1 MKDYT
6 FPKIDLSTHNANP
19 IFRAAIAERASIDG
33 DVPEFRDP
41 SEPLPVEGFRPAV
54 PVVTDSL
61 NPIMVGLMLER
72 ASREIEAR
80 FQIARDT
87 AEQTALALSQPANLP
102 VSVQGYVAGEIPEPM
117 VVEPPPASILADV
130 PPDRARYFAWLSFAT
145 TQGRRSLAP
154 SIQAELERRLGVSAG
169 TYKRST
175 QHADIRW
182 VMTVFGPDDMLPD
195 FSPVEA
201 AVSYFESVLKTRF
214 EHTGPLPFVVIP
226 VSNIPER
233 QFGWVVRNGVAE

>member
-6 FPKIDLSTHNANP
+6 FPKIDMSTHNANP

-41 SEPLPVEGFRPAV
+41 SEPLPIEGFRPAV

-80 FQIARDT
+80 FQIARD
-87 AEQTALALSQPANLP
+87 AVEQTALALSQPANLP

-130 PPDRARYFAWLSFAT
+130 PPDRARYFAWLSLAT

-182 VMTVFGPDDMLPD
+182 IMTVFGPDDLLPD
-195 FSPVEA
+195 FSPVES
-201 AVSYFESVLKTRF
+201 AVSYFEGVLRARF
-214 EHTGPLPFVVIP
+214 EQTGPLPFVVVP
-226 VSNIPER
+226 VDNIPER
-233 QFGWVVRNGVAE
+233 QFGWIVRNGVAE

>member
-6 FPKIDLSTHNANP
+6 FPRIDLYTHNANP
-19 IFRAAIAERASIDG
+19 MFRAAVIERASIDG

-41 SEPLPVEGFRPAV
+41 NEPLPVEGFRPAV

-61 NPIMVGLMLER
+61 NPILVGLMLER

-80 FQIARDT
+80 FQIARDA
-87 AEQTALALSQPANLP
+87 AEQTALTLAQPANLP

-117 VVEPPPASILADV
+117 VVEAPPASILADV
-130 PPDRARYFAWLSFAT
+130 PPDKARYFSWLAFAT

-154 SIQAELERRLGVSAG
+154 AIQAELERRLGVSAG
-169 TYKRST
+169 AYKRST
-175 QHADIRW
+175 LHSDIRW
-182 VMTVFGPDDMLPD
+182 VMTVHGPEDLLED

-201 AVSYFESVLKTRF
+201 AVSYFEGVLRARF
-214 EHTGPLPFVVIP
+214 EQVGPLPFCVVP

-233 QFGWVVRNGVAE
+233 QFGWIVRNGVAE

>member
-80 FQIARDT
+80 FQIARD
-87 AEQTALALSQPANLP
+87 AVEQTALALSQPANLP
-102 VSVQGYVAGEIPEPM
+102 VSVQGYIAGEIPDPM

-130 PPDRARYFAWLSFAT
+130 PPDRARYFAWLSLAT

-182 VMTVFGPDDMLPD
+182 IMTVFGPDDLLPD

-201 AVSYFESVLKTRF
+201 AVSYFEGVLRARF
-214 EHTGPLPFVVIP
+214 EQTGPLPFVVVP
-226 VSNIPER
+226 VDNIPER
-233 QFGWVVRNGVAE
+233 HFGWIVRNGVAE